1 MLVATPPL
9 RAFAAIAAIAAF
21 AALVLIVILAR
32 SWKASSHADADM
44 RMVLRAQAP
53 IVSEAGKREQQR
65 DLVLSKD
72 LAKIARE
79 KRAAKTPAEIA
90 KRLPVALPALP
101 QPVTVSLGPD
111 ATLAREFPTDPPA
124 VITVPQAD
132 LKTLFDALEECR
144 ACQERLAA
152 AQQDLIDERAKAS
165 ALAAERD
172 AAITAARGGGFW
184 ARFHAGVKW
193 LVIGGAIGAAAAS
206 ATRR

>member
-1 MLVATPPL
+1 MSVTTPPL
-9 RAFAAIAAIAAF
+9 RPAIAAIAAIF
-21 AALVLIVILAR
+21 AALALIVILAR

-44 RMVLRAQAP
+44 RLAFRAQAP
-53 IVSEAGKREQQR
+53 IVEQAQRREQQR
-65 DLVLSKD
+65 DLVLGKD

-79 KRAAKTPAEIA
+79 KRASKTPAEIA

-124 VITVPQAD
+124 VITVPRAD
-132 LKTLFDALEECR
+132 LQPLFDALEECR

-172 AAITAARGGGFW
+172 AAVSAARGGGFW

-193 LVIGGAIGAAAAS
+193 FVIGGAIGAIAAS